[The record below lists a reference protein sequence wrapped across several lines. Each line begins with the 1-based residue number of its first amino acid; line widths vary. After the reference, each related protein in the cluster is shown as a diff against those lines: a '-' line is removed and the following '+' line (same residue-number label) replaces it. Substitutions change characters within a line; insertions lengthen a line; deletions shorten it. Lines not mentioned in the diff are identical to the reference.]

1 MPENADGTRRV
12 PATFAMLDFL
22 EQLAERLA
30 ASLPGEAVRA
40 RFAPQPCPW
49 AIKTSLSD
57 KPRQAA
63 VLILLYMHEGH
74 WHLPLTLRP
83 SHMAEHAGQ
92 VSLPGGA
99 VEPGETEAEAAVREF
114 HEELGDDGQTIRML
128 GSLSPIHVRTS
139 NYWVTPCVATT
150 AQRPA
155 FAPNPTEVERL
166 IEVRLCHLLDADQF
180 GSHPRR
186 HHGQPYTAPHFLVE
200 SHRVWGATCLI
211 LGELVTLL
219 EEFRAEEGFRIE
231 NL

>member
-1 MPENADGTRRV
+1 MSDLLN
-12 PATFAMLDFL
+12 
-22 EQLAERLA
+22 QLAKRLA
-30 ASLPGEAVRA
+30 SPLPGDAIRERY
-40 RFAPQPCPW
+40 APQPCPW
-49 AIKTSLSD
+49 VVKESPSN
-57 KPRQAA
+57 KPRRAA
-63 VLILLYMHEGH
+63 VLLLLYQNDGH

-99 VEPGETEAEAAVREF
+99 VEPGETETEAAVREF
-114 HEELGDDGQTIRML
+114 HEELGDDGQPIRML

-139 NYWVTPCVATT
+139 NYWVTPCVAAI

-155 FAPNPTEVERL
+155 FAPNPTEVEKL
-166 IEVRLCHLLDADQF
+166 IEVRLSHLLDPEQF
-180 GSHPRR
+180 GSHPRKYR
-186 HHGQPYTAPHFLVE
+186 GEPYTAPHFLVE

-219 EEFRAEEGFRIE
+219 EEFRAKEGFQLE